1 MFALYSVGE
10 KKYGVCQHIQGL
22 ESKRHHSAPALRKD
36 RIHFNSFC
44 VKLNEFGFSASL
56 VMVPG
61 NKTKEKGATVSGL
74 NSKLLEPL
82 KQTKQKRWLRFTG
95 EMTYDGNFYR
105 IILGL
110 LPILPSQG
118 CHVWLLPVF
127 GRWLSRCLTSEG
139 TARKDAGCS

>member
-36 RIHFNSFC
+36 RIHFNSFR

-61 NKTKEKGATVSGL
+61 NKTKEKAQLSQAETL
-74 NSKLLEPL
+74 N
-82 KQTKQKRWLRFTG
+82 
-95 EMTYDGNFYR
+95 Y
-105 IILGL
+105 
-110 LPILPSQG
+110 
-118 CHVWLLPVF
+118 
-127 GRWLSRCLTSEG
+127 LSP
-139 TARKDAGCS
+139 